1 MKCCLSFCSYK
12 GVSPSTFGV
21 PKEIS
26 LKVKW
31 EKTLGVTLRD
41 KSRIICQYHF
51 KNEDILHT
59 WVSGQGVSK
68 YTVTV
73 LMIYYI
79 V

>member
-12 GVSPSTFGV
+12 GLNPSTFGV

-31 EKTLGVTLRD
+31 EKALGVTLRD
-41 KSRIICQYHF
+41 KSRICQYHF

-68 YTVTV
+68 YTVIV
-73 LMIYYI
+73 LLIDYI